1 MEYMSSCRSCGI
13 IMVKQGNRFV
23 CSSCGYH
30 YQKGE
35 HNAKIL
41 EVLNNLTYPITARI
55 VQQETFFSIST
66 VKFCLERLCKQRR
79 VKRHN
84 FKKEQIDPVGSR
96 SFEKGKTPKF
106 YYRITTEGQKLLD
119 YYKEKGLFT

>member
-1 MEYMSSCRSCGI
+1 MSLCRNCGTIME
-13 IMVKQGNRFV
+13 KKGNKFV
-23 CSSCGYH
+23 CSECKYQ

-35 HNAKIL
+35 HNAKTL

-55 VQQETFFSIST
+55 LQQETYFSIST
-66 VKFCLERLCKQRR
+66 VKYCLERLCKQRR
-79 VKRHN
+79 VVKYN

-119 YYKEKGLFT
+119 YYKKKGLFT